1 MRTTNFILGNFMLY
15 GKETKK
21 ALVNFPISGITMP
34 KDFIQTLA
42 IIKKACASANQETGK
57 LNSKLAKAIKGAAN
71 DVICGHH
78 DDQFV
83 VDVFQTGSGT
93 STNMNM
99 NEVLSELCN
108 VKYGETVH
116 PNDHVN
122 MSQSSNDVIPSA
134 IHVSVYLALKNKLI
148 PSLRL
153 LSNALNERSISQN
166 NTLKTGRTHLMD
178 ALPMTMGQEI
188 SAWHKQIVNSI
199 ERIETSYPRLSQ
211 LAIGG
216 SAIGTGLNSSAKFAS
231 IVCNELSKTTDIEFT
246 PNDNFFEAISCQDT
260 AVEVSGHLKTLAT
273 SLMKISNDLRWQ
285 NSGPLAG
292 LAEIT
297 LPELQAGSSIM
308 PGKVNPVIP
317 EAVCMACAQ
326 VLGNDV
332 TITIAGQGGNF
343 QLNTYLP
350 LIAHNLLQSVEI
362 LANSAKLLT
371 TKVVLTFEVN
381 QKELEAKLAYNPMLV
396 TSLNSVIGYEKA
408 AAVAKHAYASK
419 RPIIDVAKEMTD
431 IDHQEL
437 AKLLDPKNLV

>member
-1 MRTTNFILGNFMLY
+1 MLY

-21 ALVNFPISGITMP
+21 ALINFPISGITMP

-42 IIKKACASANQETGK
+42 IIKKACASANEETGK
-57 LNSKLAKAIKGAAN
+57 LDSKLAMAIKGAATE
-71 DVICGHH
+71 VINGHH

-83 VDVFQTGSGT
+83 IDVFQTGSGT

-108 VKYGETVH
+108 VKYGQTVH

-122 MSQSSNDVIPSA
+122 MSQSSNDIIPSA

-153 LSNALNERSISQN
+153 LSNALNERSVSLN
-166 NTLKTGRTHLMD
+166 DTLKTGRTHLMD

-188 SAWHKQIVNSI
+188 GAWHKQIVNNI
-199 ERIETSYPRLSQ
+199 ERIESSYSRLNK
-211 LAIGG
+211 LALGG
-216 SAIGTGLNSSAKFAS
+216 SAIGTGVNSSADFTALA
-231 IVCNELSKTTDIEFT
+231 CAELSKITRVDFI

-260 AVEVSGHLKTLAT
+260 AVETSGHLKTLAT
-273 SLMKISNDLRWQ
+273 SLIKISNDLRWQ

-326 VLGNDV
+326 VVGNDM

-350 LIAHNLLQSVEI
+350 LIGYNLLQSVDI
-362 LANSAKLLT
+362 LANSAKLLA

-381 QKELEAKLAYNPMLV
+381 HNNLEANLAYNPMLV
-396 TSLNSVIGYEKA
+396 TSLNSVIGYAKA
-408 AAVAKHAYASK
+408 AEIAKQAYAK
-419 RPIIDVAKEMTD
+419 KMPVINVAKEMTD

-437 AKLLDPKNLV
+437 TKLLDPKNLV

>member
-1 MRTTNFILGNFMLY
+1 MLY

-21 ALVNFPISGITMP
+21 ALDNFAISGITMP
-34 KDFIQTLA
+34 TNFIRSLAMIKQACACANEKLGKLDAKQAVA
-42 IIKKACASANQETGK
+42 II
-57 LNSKLAKAIKGAAN
+57 AAAR
-71 DVICGHH
+71 DVIDGQH

-99 NEVLSELCN
+99 NEVLSALCAS
-108 VKYGETVH
+108 KYRRAVH

-134 IHVSVYLALKNKLI
+134 IHLSVYLEVTNKLI
-148 PSLRL
+148 PSLHL
-153 LSNALNERSISQN
+153 LSDALKHRSESLKQ
-166 NTLKTGRTHLMD
+166 TLKTGRTHLMD

-188 SAWHKQIVNSI
+188 SAWHKQIANNI
-199 ERIETSYPRLSQ
+199 ENIESSYARLSK
-211 LAIGG
+211 LALGG
-216 SAIGTGLNSSAKFAS
+216 SAIGTGVNSSPEFAS
-231 IVCNELSKTTDIEFT
+231 LACAELSSSTGIEFT
-246 PNDNFFEAISCQDT
+246 SNENYFEAISCQDT
-260 AVEVSGHLKTLAT
+260 AVVLSGHLKTLAT

-292 LAEIT
+292 LGEIT

-326 VLGNDV
+326 VVGNDM
-332 TITIAGQGGNF
+332 TITIASQGGNF

-350 LIAHNLLQSVEI
+350 LIAYNLLQSVKI
-362 LANSAKLLT
+362 LANSAQALAL
-371 TKVVLTFEVN
+371 KVIPRFETNQERLRKVLT
-381 QKELEAKLAYNPMLV
+381 YNPILV
-396 TSLNSVIGYEKA
+396 TALNSIIGYEKA
-408 AAVAKHAYASK
+408 AEIATQAYK
-419 RPIIDVAKEMTD
+419 TQRPIIDVAKEMTD

-437 AKLLDPKNLV
+437 KKLLDPKNMV